1 MFENT
6 ERLLLKPAQQK
17 IFMQILIEK
26 WNSRP
31 KKFVCGDASLC
42 RVSVMLVVNFCR
54 QWQSFTDKF
63 SIKFVFSNTSRWLL
77 LKLPRNNQSILTRLQ
92 VAEHHCISYRMFSNF
107 SYVLLLPSVLTF
119 SVLFSPHFCWDEV
132 KFYSISVKRV
142 MLILLGLIFPGIE
155 RGISVIHKISAV

>member
-1 MFENT
+1 
-6 ERLLLKPAQQK
+6 
-17 IFMQILIEK
+17 
-26 WNSRP
+26 
-31 KKFVCGDASLC
+31 
-42 RVSVMLVVNFCR
+42 MLVVNFCR

-77 LKLPRNNQSILTRLQ
+77 LKLPRNNQSILTRSQ

-107 SYVLLLPSVLTF
+107 SCVLLLPSVLTF
-119 SVLFSPHFCWDEV
+119 SVLFSPHFCRDEV

-155 RGISVIHKISAV
+155 RGISVIHKISAVWKNRLYHKCLTAVIVAANIHCFEFLAFDIILVSKLMYDF